1 MKELNSFLTEKKK
14 DRPLR
19 KDEGAD
25 DKEYRELMGHYK
37 HVARKT
43 MDRKEANKI
52 LAKAM
57 KLAKD
62 GDVSEKAKTYGR
74 YI

>member
-1 MKELNSFLTEKKK
+1 MKDLNSFLSEEDK

-19 KDEGAD
+19 KGEGKD
-25 DKEYRELMGHYK
+25 DKEFMELMGYYK

-43 MDRKEANKI
+43 MDRKEANKY
-52 LAKAM
+52 LDKARE
-57 KLAKD
+57 LRQN
-62 GDVSEKAKTYGR
+62 GDVSENAKLYGA

>member
-1 MKELNSFLTEKKK
+1 MKELNSFLTEEK
-14 DRPLR
+14 DRPMR

-25 DKEYRELMGHYK
+25 DKEYHDLTGHYK
-37 HVARKT
+37 HLARKT
-43 MDRKEANKI
+43 MDPTEANKI

-57 KLAKD
+57 KLAKE

>member
-1 MKELNSFLTEKKK
+1 MKDLNKFLNEKE

-19 KDEGAD
+19 KDEGKD
-25 DKEYRELMGHYK
+25 DQAYIDAMGYYK

-43 MDRKEANKI
+43 MDRKEANKY
-52 LAKAM
+52 LDKAL
-57 KLAKD
+57 KLKRD
-62 GDVSEKAKTYGR
+62 GDVSDKAKLAGQ